1 MPQYIDLHMHT
12 NRSDGILFPVELL
25 EVVRTKEL
33 AAFSVTDHDSIE
45 GYRGILPLLI
55 DGDPELVTGVELSA
69 FTERGDMHLL
79 AYLFDPDSEALV
91 SALELFITERN
102 HRGLRMVEKLN
113 EEGLELSFE
122 AVEKAAGGGAVGR
135 PHIAEAM
142 IAQGIVDS
150 FGMAF
155 RKYIGNH
162 CTAYVPKSKMTPA
175 QAIDL
180 IHRAGGV
187 AVLAHPF
194 INDMHKYLDE
204 LVGLGL
210 DGMEVFHYSHSRQKT
225 KDLQRM
231 AQERGLLISG
241 GSDFHGRQE
250 HEGEIGADSILIEHL
265 DRLKERAQ
273 ENASR

>member
-12 NRSDGILFPVELL
+12 NRSDGILSPVELL
-25 EVVRTKEL
+25 EVVREKEL
-33 AAFSVTDHDSIE
+33 AAFAVTDHDSID
-45 GYRGILPLLI
+45 GYREMLPLLV
-55 DGDPELVTGVELSA
+55 DGDPELVTGAELSA
-69 FTERGDMHLL
+69 FTERGDMHIL
-79 AYLFDPDSEALV
+79 AYLFDPDHEELV
-91 SALELFITERN
+91 AALEQFVRERN
-102 HRGLRMVEKLN
+102 QRGRMMVERLN
-113 EEGLELSFE
+113 EAGVELSFD

-142 IAQGIVDS
+142 IAVGVVDN

-155 RKYIGNH
+155 RKYIGNE
-162 CTAYVPKSKMTPA
+162 CEAYVPKSKMTPG

-180 IHRAGGV
+180 IHRARGV

-225 KDLQRM
+225 RDLQRM
-231 AQERGLLISG
+231 ASDRGLLVSG

-250 HEGEIGADSILIEHL
+250 HEGEIGADHIPLEHL
-265 DRLKERAQ
+265 DRLKERAR
-273 ENASR
+273 EITIR